1 MVTQHVNAMWQR
13 FRPFATAQFI
23 AEFPRRT
30 EDRLWEM
37 VLAIALLDHG
47 LPLEPQPDD
56 GPDLGFAFTDGQR
69 VWIEAVRV
77 GPGDEPNEDRVPE
90 LRPLSEVGMAQ
101 LVPEEQIILRFI
113 EALDRKRR
121 QWRRRIARGVVSP
134 SDIYVIAMNGGG
146 AQSPMLHNSYRF
158 ALKALFGLGPW
169 TVEVDVVTRKAVD
182 AFHEPRPTR
191 KRANGKEL
199 SSSLFL
205 SSQAVELSAVICSDF
220 HAGHLVDA
228 DWTGERASLIC
239 IHNPYATVP
248 LPRAGL
254 PAAREY
260 GPVEETPD

>member
-1 MVTQHVNAMWQR
+1 MVTQRAKAMWQR

-23 AEFPRRT
+23 AEFPLRT

-47 LPLEPQPDD
+47 LPLRPQPDD
-56 GPDLGFAFTDGQR
+56 GPDLGFTLPDGQR

-90 LRPLSEVGMAQ
+90 LRPLSEVREAQ
-101 LVPEEQIILRFI
+101 LVPEERIILRFI

-121 QWRRRIARGVVSP
+121 QWRRRIERGVVSP
-134 SDIYVIAMNGGG
+134 SDIYVVAMNGGG

-158 ALKALFGLGPW
+158 ALKALFGLGHW
-169 TVEVDVVTRKAVD
+169 TVEIDVVTRKAVD
-182 AFHEPRPTR
+182 AFHEARPTR
-191 KRANGKEL
+191 RRANGKEL

-205 SSQAVELSAVICSDF
+205 SSEAAELSAVICSDF

-228 DWTGERASLIC
+228 DWTSERAGLIC
-239 IHNPYATVP
+239 IHNPYAAVS
-248 LPRAGL
+248 LPPCVL
-254 PAAREY
+254 PTAREY
-260 GPVEETPD
+260 GPVEKTPD